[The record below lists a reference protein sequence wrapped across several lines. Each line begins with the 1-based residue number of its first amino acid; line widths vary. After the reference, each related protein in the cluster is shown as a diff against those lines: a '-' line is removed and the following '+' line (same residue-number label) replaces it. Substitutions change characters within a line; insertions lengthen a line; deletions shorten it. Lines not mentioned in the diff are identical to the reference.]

1 MFTSLIIENMKK
13 LDLFNDQQQRLAYLA
28 KALSHPARVAILQY
42 LASCKTCISGDIS
55 DHLPL
60 SRTTVSQHLKE
71 LKEVGLIKGE
81 VEGLKMRYCLDK
93 LAIKDLGTIFNTF
106 FEVIQPQNKESC

>member
-1 MFTSLIIENMKK
+1 MKK
-13 LDLFNDQQQRLAYLA
+13 LNLFNDEQQALANLA
-28 KALSHPARVAILQY
+28 KALSHPARIAILQY

-71 LKEVGLIKGE
+71 LKAVGLIKGE

-93 LAIKDLGTIFNTF
+93 LAIKSLGSTF
-106 FEVIQPQNKESC
+106 ENYFSSIQPQNEECC

>member
-1 MFTSLIIENMKK
+1 MKK
-13 LDLFNDQQQRLAYLA
+13 LDLFNDQQQKLASLA
-28 KALSHPARVAILQY
+28 KALSHPARIAILQY

-71 LKEVGLIKGE
+71 LKDIGLIKGE
-81 VEGLKMRYCLDK
+81 VEGLKMRYCLDE
-93 LAIKDLGTIFNTF
+93 LAVRSLGSTF
-106 FEVIQPQNKESC
+106 ENYFKSIQPQNEECC

>member
-1 MFTSLIIENMKK
+1 MKK
-13 LDLFNDQQQRLAYLA
+13 LELFNEEQQFVANLA

-42 LASCKTCISGDIS
+42 LASCDTCISGDIS

-71 LKEVGLIKGE
+71 LKEIGLIKGE
-81 VEGLKMRYCLDK
+81 VEGLKIKYCL
-93 LAIKDLGTIFNTF
+93 
-106 FEVIQPQNKESC
+106 NKEGIEMLDSNFNNLISNLKSNNIESC

>member
-1 MFTSLIIENMKK
+1 MKK
-13 LDLFNDQQQRLAYLA
+13 LDLFNDQQQALANLA
-28 KALSHPARVAILQY
+28 KALSHPARIAILQY

-71 LKEVGLIKGE
+71 LKAIGLIKGE

-93 LAIKDLGTIFNTF
+93 LAIKSLGATF
-106 FEVIQPQNKESC
+106 ESFFDDIQPQNKENC

>member
-1 MFTSLIIENMKK
+1 MFTSLNIEDMKK
-13 LDLFNDQQQRLAYLA
+13 LDLFNDEQQALANLA
-28 KALSHPARVAILQY
+28 KALSHPARIAILQY
-42 LASCKTCISGDIS
+42 LASCNTCISGDIS

-71 LKEVGLIKGE
+71 LKAVGLIKGE

-93 LAIKDLGTIFNTF
+93 PAIESLGSTFNTF
-106 FEVIQPQNKESC
+106 LEAIQAQNQECC

>member
-1 MFTSLIIENMKK
+1 MFTTLIIVRMKK
-13 LDLFNDQQQRLAYLA
+13 LDLFNEQQQKLANLA

-55 DHLPL
+55 DHMPL

-71 LKEVGLIKGE
+71 LKKVGLIKGE
-81 VEGLKMRYCLDK
+81 LEGLKIRYCLDEF
-93 LAIKDLGTIFNTF
+93 AIKNLGETFNTF
-106 FEVIQPQNKESC
+106 FEVIQPQNEENC